1 MSGPA
6 EDDALPLA
14 GLLVLDISSF
24 IAGPA
29 AAVTLAD
36 FGAEVIKIEPPGEG
50 DPHRQ
55 NYKSP
60 NYPHRDGTRPD
71 ERVNFPWQLD
81 GRLKRSLSLDLKN
94 ADARAILER
103 LLARADVM
111 IVNFPPPARERLRL
125 RWEDIEPIN
134 PRLVYCSLTGYG
146 ESGPDRD
153 RPGFDITAYFG
164 RSGILDAARYEGG
177 PPGISLP
184 AQGDRAT
191 AMTLVAAIQLGLR
204 RRDRTGKGGWVGTSL
219 YANGV
224 WANGTSAAGALLGAK
239 LPSRQAPDKPRNA
252 LTNLY
257 RTRDDRWLQLL
268 VVRDD
273 RMWGTLCEAIGRPD
287 LAADPRFTD
296 REERKTRALEL
307 VQELMPVFAA
317 RTYDDWERILSTTGI
332 PFGVIGRVA
341 DVVDDEQAEHAG
353 IFADTTNPEVPRTV
367 NNPIRLGFARPRTAG
382 PPPAVGEHN
391 EAVLREAGFS
401 EAEIAAFKTSG
412 ALG

>member
-1 MSGPA
+1 MSEP
-6 EDDALPLA
+6 LPLD
-14 GLLVLDISSF
+14 GLVVLDVSSF

-29 AAVTLAD
+29 AAVVLAD
-36 FGAEVIKIEPPGEG
+36 FGADVIKIEPPGEG

-55 NYKSP
+55 NFLSP
-60 NYPHRDGTRPD
+60 NYPRREGPRR
-71 ERVNFPWQLD
+71 ENQVNFPWQLD

-94 ADARAILER
+94 DQARPVLNR
-103 LLARADVM
+103 LIERADVM
-111 IVNFPPPARERLRL
+111 IVNFPPPARERLKL

-146 ESGPDRD
+146 ETGPDRD

-191 AMTLVAAIQLGLR
+191 AMTLVAAILLGLR
-204 RRDRTGKGGWVGTSL
+204 RRDQTGQGGWVGTSL

-224 WANGTSAAGALLGAK
+224 WANGTSAAGALVGAR
-239 LPSRQAPDKPRNA
+239 LPPRQPPDRPRNA

-257 RTRDDRWLQLL
+257 RTGDDRWLQLL

-273 RMWGTLCEAIGRPD
+273 RMWGVFCDAIGRPD
-287 LAADPRFTD
+287 LATDPRFTD
-296 REERKTRALEL
+296 REERKTRSLEL
-307 VQELMPVFAA
+307 VRELMPVFASK
-317 RTYDDWERILSTTGI
+317 TYAQWEAALSAAGI
-332 PFGVIGRVA
+332 PFGVIGRLA
-341 DVVDDEQAEHAG
+341 DVIDDEQARHAG
-353 IFADTTNPEVPRTV
+353 IFADTANPEVPRTV
-367 NNPIRLGFARPRTAG
+367 NNPIRLGFAQPRTAG
-382 PPPAVGEHN
+382 PPPAVGQHN
-391 EAVLREAGFS
+391 EDVLRGAGFS
-401 EAEIAAFKTSG
+401 DSEIAALKKSG